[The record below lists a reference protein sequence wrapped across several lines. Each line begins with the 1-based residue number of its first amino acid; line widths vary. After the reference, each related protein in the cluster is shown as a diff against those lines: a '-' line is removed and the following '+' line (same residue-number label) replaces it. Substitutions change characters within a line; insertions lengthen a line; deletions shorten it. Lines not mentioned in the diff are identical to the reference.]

1 MGNIKLII
9 LNMESNVE
17 NNVDRRYGCGLD
29 KTSDQG
35 RW

>member
-9 LNMESNVE
+9 LNMES
-17 NNVDRRYGCGLD
+17 NVDRRYGCGLD